1 MQDYRKLSVWGK
13 AHELTLFTY
22 KITAGYPREEIYAL
36 VQQMRRA
43 ASSIPMNIAEGCGR
57 NSNLDVAHFLNIA
70 IGSAN
75 EVDYQYLLSKDLSYI
90 STQEYETVTLK
101 IREIRAMLISLANRI
116 RQQNSILNTHNS

>member
-22 KITAGYPREEIYAL
+22 RITAGYPREEIYAL
-36 VQQMRRA
+36 VQ
-43 ASSIPMNIAEGCGR
+43 
-57 NSNLDVAHFLNIA
+57 H
-70 IGSAN
+70 
-75 EVDYQYLLSKDLSYI
+75 YQYLLSKDLSYI